1 MSHAVRIRCAGLGQA
16 CCAVA
21 LAAACA
27 AFWAAPAWADDNQ
40 AGGALAAQPEQ
51 SEDVLA
57 GASENASDVSA
68 AVPSAGETT
77 EVDASARDVA
87 TQPVAS
93 DVVQAG
99 EGEGADGTGDTS
111 ATQPGEPA
119 ADQPAAPADGDEQG
133 TAPTPAN
140 GDNQPAA
147 PADPSQGAGEAG
159 NAGNAVDPSQYE
171 RIEDGAYILGIGSDR
186 VLDIAGGSM
195 ADKGNAQIY
204 EDNESTSQRFR
215 ITNVGRDANHEWIYC
230 ITNIGS
236 GRVLEA
242 QGGKTSSGTNVS
254 QYGFNGS
261 EAQLWYIRQ
270 VEGEDGTIR
279 YCFVNYKSGLLMTVD
294 ATDVSDAANVVL
306 KKQRENALQ
315 QWVLNRC
322 TASFEDGVYVI
333 GMASGAS
340 AVLDVEAASTEDGA
354 QIQIYETNNSV
365 AQAYAVKYDEWS
377 GYYYIVSYASGKALT
392 VAGSDANG
400 TPVQLY
406 GFTGSSEQLW
416 TIIKNGDGTF
426 ALKSAFGGRV
436 LDVLAGSTANGTKV
450 QIYEGNGTIA
460 QAFRLIATTPV
471 YNGGRFEIVN
481 RGSDRI
487 VLDVAS
493 GSRADGAQL
502 QGYASNG
509 SMAQKY
515 MITDNGDGTY
525 LIAAMVSGYYLGVS
539 ADGAVCQQDVSA
551 ANAMRWKMVPTNDG
565 HFAIVSADGMYVLAL
580 RLASSD
586 PSVRA
591 YRSAG
596 QLVGAGWTLRKTT
609 LLNSGM
615 YLITSF
621 DDGDYALEMV
631 GSSLSNKAYAEVW
644 EQDGSYTQ
652 KWLVTSLGDDIYRI
666 TNVWSQR
673 VLEVAN
679 SKADDGAIV
688 WQNWWYGTDNQKWC
702 AVWNGKG
709 GIMFQ
714 TLLGNYA
721 LSTMGS
727 YNASGIVLRKMN
739 AASPF
744 QGWNFVETSF
754 GNTMSFSDRIKI
766 LDSLS
771 GSGLNVYRSFDGVS
785 SGTVDRIYK
794 AIGNYENEGYSV
806 GFVMI
811 DLYSG
816 ASVSYGMDNYFYSA
830 STIKGPYVMSLL
842 KYKPWLL
849 NSWGD
854 ALYNTINVSSN
865 EAYAELRN
873 NLGAST
879 LDWFV
884 DWTHAWGFDYSSHY
898 VWYTPRQLCKL
909 WVGMADYLMG
919 NEQDAWWARDVY
931 GNNIAIYSRQELAW
945 KGVPIY
951 AKSGWVNGSTNV
963 HNEGYLVMDVDHPYV
978 CVIMSNEIW
987 QNNWKMRAL
996 MSAIDA
1002 AHGELV

>member
-1 MSHAVRIRCAGLGQA
+1 MSHAVRIRCVGLGQA

-40 AGGALAAQPEQ
+40 VGGALAAQPAQ
-51 SEDVLA
+51 SKEVLA

-68 AVPSAGETT
+68 AVPSAGETAG
-77 EVDASARDVA
+77 VDASASDVA
-87 TQPVAS
+87 MQPAAS

-99 EGEGADGTGDTS
+99 EGEGADDADDAS

-119 ADQPAAPADGDEQG
+119 ADQPAAPADGDGQG
-133 TAPTPAN
+133 TAPTPAD

-147 PADPSQGAGEAG
+147 PADPSQGAGK
-159 NAGNAVDPSQYE
+159 AGNAVDPSQYE

-215 ITNVGRDANHEWIYC
+215 ITNVGRDVNHEWIYC

-294 ATDVSDAANVVL
+294 ATDVSDAANMVL

-322 TASFEDGVYVI
+322 TASFEDGAYVI

-354 QIQIYETNNSV
+354 QIQIYEANNSV

-416 TIIKNGDGTF
+416 TIVKNGDGTF

-436 LDVLAGSTANGTKV
+436 LDVLAGSTANGAKV

-551 ANAMRWKMVPTNDG
+551 ANAMRWKMVPANDG
-565 HFAIVSADGMYVLAL
+565 HFAIVSADGTYVLAL

-766 LDSLS
+766 LDSFS

-854 ALYNTINVSSN
+854 TLYNTINVSSN

-951 AKSGWVNGSTNV
+951 AKSGWVNGSINV
-963 HNEGYLVMDVDHPYV
+963 HNEGYLVMDGDHPYV

-987 QNNWKMRAL
+987 QNNWKIRTL